1 MFTAFNMN
9 TLSNLAVK
17 SDVGCSSTSSSSSS
31 YSEQSSP
38 ASNNNNNNNN
48 MANETLTIATDFII
62 DPTSLAAINYG
73 VNDLSTS

>member
-31 YSEQSSP
+31 YSGQSSP
-38 ASNNNNNNNN
+38 ASNNNNN